1 MNLKLYTN
9 IKIYFFY
16 FFSLKKSGFYKFII
30 KNMKFSKSQIYQD
43 LFILYFSKNKQNGT
57 FIEIGGGNGV
67 DLSNSYLLE
76 KKYNWKGI
84 ICEPEKKSQRKII
97 NKRTA
102 KLETRPIT
110 NKCEKNKIFYVN
122 KDTYQST
129 LITSTNYNSKI
140 KVNTVSLNYLLDKR
154 KFNTQIDYISIDTEG
169 NEFEIIKNFNFKKYK
184 VNFFTIEHN
193 FDKDKR
199 EKIFKIMTKN
209 NYKRVFQNISYMD
222 DWYINPKIFYNDK

>member
-84 ICEPEKKSQRKII
+84 ICEPEKKSQKNILKNR
-97 NKRTA
+97 NA
-102 KLETRPIT
+102 KLERRPIT
-110 NKCEKNKIFYVN
+110 NKCEKNKIFYIN
-122 KDTYQST
+122 KDSYKSS
-129 LITSTNYNSKI
+129 LLKGDDYNSNI
-140 KVNTVSLNYLLDKR
+140 KVNTISLNYLLKKS
-154 KFNTQIDYISIDTEG
+154 KFNSKIDYISIDTEG
-169 NEFEIIKNFNFKKYK
+169 NELDIIKNFNFKKYK

-193 FDKDKR
+193 FDK
-199 EKIFKIMTKN
+199 EKQKKIYKIMKKN
-209 NYKRVFQNISYMD
+209 RFKRVFRNISYMD
-222 DWYINPKIFYNDK
+222 DWYIKENFLND